1 MEPEGSPCGVEG
13 SGGGG
18 DRDELA
24 LLVECELLLVVDD
37 DADGIMDDEGSGGTM
52 KSPLLALALAPG
64 LLVETVAARR
74 RLLLLPLAAAVVA

>member
-1 MEPEGSPCGVEG
+1 MDEEGSPCAAES

-24 LLVECELLLVVDD
+24 LLVECELPLVVDD
-37 DADGIMDDEGSGGTM
+37 DADGINEGLGGTI
-52 KSPLLALALAPG
+52 KSPLLALALPPG

-74 RLLLLPLAAAVVA
+74 RLLLLPLAAAVA